1 MSSAQDRPP
10 TGGPEDS
17 GGYGAG
23 ATQQAAQQAGA
34 RTGTQQAEPQ
44 RGAGRTS
51 TGQASTGQ
59 ASTGR
64 ADMGRTEASR
74 AEYAAGHRAGGGMA
88 AMTGGT
94 VLAGTLMILAGLW
107 GFLEGLVAIMHQ
119 SFFVSQA
126 GYTYQFNVHGW
137 GWLHLA
143 LGIVLFAAGV
153 CVLLGQTWAKAV
165 GIVLAVFSGIANF
178 LFLPY
183 YPLWSIIVIALDV
196 FVIWALMTPRRQRA

>member
-10 TGGPEDS
+10 MGGPEDS
-17 GGYGAG
+17 GGYGTG
-23 ATQQAAQQAGA
+23 APQQAAQQAGA

-44 RGAGRTS
+44 RAAGRAGS
-51 TGQASTGQ
+51 SQAEYG
-59 ASTGR
+59 
-64 ADMGRTEASR
+64 R
-74 AEYAAGHRAGGGMA
+74 AEYAAGHRAGGGLG

-94 VLAGTLMILAGLW
+94 VLAATLMILAGLW

-119 SFFVSQA
+119 SFFVSQP

-153 CVLLGQTWAKAV
+153 CVLLGQAWAKAV

-183 YPLWSIIVIALDV
+183 YPVWSIIVIALDV
-196 FVIWALMTPRRQRA
+196 FIVWALATSMTRRTA